1 MAIFRP
7 GLAVVAAFSLQAAE
21 PIKLPPPEPS
31 AVTLTDALKARKTDR
46 VLIPPSV
53 SLQEASQLLWAA
65 QGENRPG
72 RRTAPSIYAKYSLE
86 LYLVTIGS
94 PTLPE
99 GVYHYLSAGHQLERV
114 EDGGPKQLLG
124 KVKGM
129 FSLISN
135 APAVIVM
142 AGDSGRVESAA
153 FGKGIQYSWYEAGAA
168 SENLLLM
175 AAALKLG
182 VATQTP
188 YSVDMEEVGRILGMK
203 KPVRPFSLLLLG
215 RIGPPPAN

>member
-1 MAIFRP
+1 MAFLRP
-7 GLAVVAAFSLQAAE
+7 VLAVVTTALLQGTE
-21 PIKLPPPEPS
+21 PIKLPPPEPVPVS
-31 AVTLTDALKARKTDR
+31 LTEALKARKTDR
-46 VLIPPSV
+46 VLTPPAL

-86 LYLVTIGS
+86 LYLVTTGS

-99 GVYHYLSAGHQLERV
+99 GVYHYQSAAHQLEKV
-114 EDGGPKQLLG
+114 AEGGPKLVLG
-124 KVKGM
+124 RVKGM

-135 APAVIVM
+135 APAVIAV
-142 AGDSGRVESAA
+142 AGDYTRVESAA

-168 SENLLLM
+168 AENLLLT

-182 VATQTP
+182 AATQTP
-188 YSVDMEEVGRILGMK
+188 YSVDMEEVARSMGIP
-203 KPVRPFSLLLLG
+203 KPVRPFSLILLG
-215 RIGPPPAN
+215 RIGTAPAN

>member
-1 MAIFRP
+1 MTLMRMA
-7 GLAVVAAFSLQAAE
+7 LAAAVSTRLLGGE
-21 PIKLPPPEPS
+21 PIALPPPERVQVFLS
-31 AVTLTDALKARKTDR
+31 DALMARRTDR
-46 VLIPPSV
+46 VLVTPSL

-86 LYLVTIGS
+86 VYLVTVGS

-99 GVYHYLSAGHQLERV
+99 GVYHYRSAGHQLEKLA
-114 EDGGPKQLLG
+114 EGGPKQVLG
-124 KVKGM
+124 RVKGM

-135 APAVIVM
+135 APAVIAI
-142 AGDSGRVESAA
+142 AGDYSRIESAA
-153 FGKGIQYSWYEAGAA
+153 FGKGVQYSWYEAGAA

-182 VATQTP
+182 AATQTP
-188 YSVDMEEVGRILGMK
+188 YSVDMDEVAKSMGIAR
-203 KPVRPFSLLLLG
+203 PVRPFSLVLLG
-215 RIGPPPAN
+215 RVGAQPAN

>member
-1 MAIFRP
+1 MAFLRP
-7 GLAVVAAFSLQAAE
+7 ALALATALAVDAGE
-21 PIKLPPPEPS
+21 PVKLPPPDPVG
-31 AVTLTDALKARKTDR
+31 VTLSEALQARKTDR
-46 VLIPPSV
+46 VLVPPAL

-86 LYLVTIGS
+86 LYLVTMGS

-99 GVYHYLSAGHQLERV
+99 GVYHYQSTGHLLEKV
-114 EDGGPKQLLG
+114 GEGGPKAMLG

-135 APAVIVM
+135 APAVIVI
-142 AGDSGRVESAA
+142 AGDFNRVESAA
-153 FGKGIQYSWYEAGAA
+153 FGKGVQYSWYEAGAA

-182 VATQTP
+182 AATQTP

-215 RIGPPPAN
+215 RIGPPNAN